1 MHEVNKLYLQACL
14 IVNFKVLK
22 KIIYKKE
29 IIHDSSLQIIIIEE
43 VVKIYWGNK
52 TSLWELFHPWCS
64 LHEPVGREQ
73 FIVFKKLLSAY
84 LNQTAR
90 EKSYD

>member
-29 IIHDSSLQIIIIEE
+29 IIHDSSLQIIVIEE

-52 TSLWELFHPWCS
+52 TSFENY
-64 LHEPVGREQ
+64 
-73 FIVFKKLLSAY
+73 FILGVHCMNL
-84 LNQTAR
+84 
-90 EKSYD
+90 